1 MSASIVTGAHG
12 FIGANLVRALLAA
25 GDTVHAIVRPDSA
38 NAARNAELDGRV
50 TFHACDITDAAR
62 LREIITSVAPER
74 VFHLAHYG
82 GNRGQNDEA
91 QIRHVIIDG
100 TAALYEACRGVES
113 IRAIIHT
120 GSSSEYGVKS
130 APMRED
136 MVLEPHTAYGV
147 AKAWATLHGQRLA
160 REAQMPIVTVRP
172 FSVYGA
178 YEAPTRLVPAAVR
191 AAMQGKVL
199 PISDPTTPR
208 DFIHVDDVIDAML
221 FASTHVHAGA
231 IFNLGSGVQIPISE
245 MVNTIAHV
253 SGKEIKTEVGAIAA
267 RNADVPF
274 WQADM
279 SHTREVLGWSP
290 KITLE
295 AGITRTLSWFYEHPT
310 FL

>member
-1 MSASIVTGAHG
+1 MAVSLVTGAHG
-12 FIGANLVRALLAA
+12 FIGANLVRSLVAS
-25 GDTVHAIVRPDSA
+25 GDTVHAVVRPDSA
-38 NAARNAELDGRV
+38 NALRNAELNDQV
-50 TFHACDITDAAR
+50 TFHVCDITDAER
-62 LREIITSVAPER
+62 LAQIVRDAAPDR

-91 QIRHVIIDG
+91 MIRHVIIDG
-100 TAALYEACRGVES
+100 TAALYDACRGVAS
-113 IRAIIHT
+113 IRAIVHT

-147 AKAWATLHGQRLA
+147 AKAWATMHGQRLA
-160 REAQMPIVTVRP
+160 RESGLPIVTVRP

-178 YEAPTRLVPAAVR
+178 YEAPTRLVPAAIR
-191 AAMQGKVL
+191 AALRGEAL

-208 DFIHVDDVIDAML
+208 DFIHIDDVVDAL
-221 FASTHVHAGA
+221 LHASTNVHPGA
-231 IFNLGSGVQIPISE
+231 IFNLGSGTQIPIGE
-245 MVNTIAHV
+245 MVDMIERV
-253 SGKEIKTEVGAIAA
+253 SERPIERQIGAIAG

-279 SHTREVLGWSP
+279 THTRDVLNWSP
-290 KITLE
+290 TISLE
-295 AGITRTLSWFYEHPT
+295 EGVRRTLSWFYEHPT

>member
-1 MSASIVTGAHG
+1 MAVSLVTGAHG
-12 FIGANLVRALLAA
+12 FIGANLVRRLLAN
-25 GDTVHAIVRPDSA
+25 GDNVHAIVRPDSA
-38 NAARNAELDGRV
+38 NAARNAALDGRV
-50 TFHACDITDAAR
+50 TFHTCDITDAAQ
-62 LREIITSVAPER
+62 LATIIREVAPER
-74 VFHLAHYG
+74 IFHLAHYG

-91 QIRHVIIDG
+91 MVRHVIIDG
-100 TAALYEACRGVES
+100 TAALYDACRGVES
-113 IRAIIHT
+113 IRAIVHT

-130 APMRED
+130 EPMRED

-160 REAQMPIVTVRP
+160 REAGLPIVTVRP

-191 AAMQGKVL
+191 AAIRGEAL

-208 DFIHVDDVIDAML
+208 DFIHIDDVVDAL
-221 FASTHVHAGA
+221 VHASTHVHAGA
-231 IFNLGSGVQIPISE
+231 IFNLGSGTQIPISA
-245 MVNTIAHV
+245 MVDMIERM
-253 SGKEIKTEVGAIAA
+253 SERPIERQLGAIAG

-279 SHTREVLGWSP
+279 THTREVLGWSP
-290 KITLE
+290 KISLE
-295 AGITRTLSWFYEHPT
+295 EGVRRTLSWFYEHPT